1 MLESF
6 QMLCLYMCAELW
18 KIRSV
23 HFFGFF
29 IPLNMFLIT
38 FCNHLSV
45 CLFSHSIRHKTLKFW
60 ISEYKINSE
69 QKGLGSWELKFWDIS
84 EFICQDKKWSWC
96 DGKIFPIWLKYHRM
110 TQKHVS
116 AVVLENMLSHR
127 TRSWHRLHRNLSHS
141 ISVLCWCWSGFPDIL
156 TTSPCSLN
164 SHTTLYMGS
173 KKPPRMLSIWKF
185 EDLMIMQGSFEMSK

>member
-141 ISVLCWCWSGFPDIL
+141 ISVLCWCCWISWHSHNLPLFLEQPYYAVHGKQE
-156 TTSPCSLN
+156 TSQNAEYL
-164 SHTTLYMGS
+164 
-173 KKPPRMLSIWKF
+173 KIWRF
-185 EDLMIMQGSFEMSK
+185 DDHARLLWDE